1 MKNMKNLCISL
12 SPGIYARI
20 DENLSA
26 DKVLEL
32 FEYGKEI
39 IGAVLSFSHNDRIYD
54 KLPIV
59 SSKEDIDKLF
69 PSRMSEE
76 EFMSY
81 VENL

>member
-1 MKNMKNLCISL
+1 MKNLCISL
-12 SPGIYARI
+12 NLGIYARI

-26 DKVLEL
+26 NEVLDLFLYGEKITGAILYISHDDKQ
-32 FEYGKEI
+32 
-39 IGAVLSFSHNDRIYD
+39 YD

-59 SSKEDIDKLF
+59 SSEEDIDKLF
-69 PSRMSEE
+69 PNRMSEE